1 MAPPVPRPAVF
12 QGNRPTAPAAAA
24 AVTAA
29 AAAVTAA
36 AAAPA
41 AAVTAAA
48 AGKVAGSGAATGVG
62 GHNNRQRQGLVSQ
75 ITPPSPVSG
84 VSGPTPVSQAGFR
97 RLVPGKGQQL
107 TLLSIEVHADTR
119 YASLQSPDLASSSM
133 TMIYSPFLS
142 SYSSRFPAYT
152 SRCIHLMYCTAFA
165 LTKHKAV
172 QGCHMDSG

>member
-12 QGNRPTAPAAAA
+12 QGNRANAPAA
-24 AVTAA
+24 
-29 AAAVTAA
+29 
-36 AAAPA
+36 
-41 AAVTAAA
+41 AAA
-48 AGKVAGSGAATGVG
+48 AGKVAGSDAATGVG

-119 YASLQSPDLASSSM
+119 YAAQ
-133 TMIYSPFLS
+133 I
-142 SYSSRFPAYT
+142 
-152 SRCIHLMYCTAFA
+152 
-165 LTKHKAV
+165 
-172 QGCHMDSG
+172 

>member
-1 MAPPVPRPAVF
+1 MGPPVPRPAVF
-12 QGNRPTAPAAAA
+12 QGNRAKAPAAAAA

-29 AAAVTAA
+29 
-36 AAAPA
+36 PA
-41 AAVTAAA
+41 AAVAAAAAA
-48 AGKVAGSGAATGVG
+48 AGKVAGSGAATAVG
-62 GHNNRQRQGLVSQ
+62 GPNNRQRQGLVSQ

-119 YASLQSPDLASSSM
+119 YALLQSPDLAPSS
-133 TMIYSPFLS
+133 TMMMYSPFLS
-142 SYSSRFPAYT
+142 EHSSQFPTYT
-152 SRCIHLMYCTAFA
+152 PRCIHLMYCTAFA

-172 QGCHMDSG
+172 RGRHMDLSF

>member
-12 QGNRPTAPAAAA
+12 QGNRANAPAAAA
-24 AVTAA
+24 VTVAPT
-29 AAAVTAA
+29 AAVTAA
-36 AAAPA
+36 AAAP
-41 AAVTAAA
+41 

-62 GHNNRQRQGLVSQ
+62 VHNNRQRQGFVSQ

-119 YASLQSPDLASSSM
+119 YTLL
-133 TMIYSPFLS
+133 
-142 SYSSRFPAYT
+142 
-152 SRCIHLMYCTAFA
+152 
-165 LTKHKAV
+165 
-172 QGCHMDSG
+172 

>member
-12 QGNRPTAPAAAA
+12 QGNRANAPAAAAAAVSAAPA

-29 AAAVTAA
+29 AA
-36 AAAPA
+36 
-41 AAVTAAA
+41 AAA
-48 AGKVAGSGAATGVG
+48 AGKVAGSGGATGVG
-62 GHNNRQRQGLVSQ
+62 GPNNRQRQGLVSQ

-119 YASLQSPDLASSSM
+119 YTLLQSPDLALSSIM
-133 TMIYSPFLS
+133 MMYSPFLS
-142 SYSSRFPAYT
+142 SCSSRFPACT

-172 QGCHMDSG
+172 QGCRMDLSLAQTSG